1 MLALRTYP
9 LSFFLMGNLCSSAQM
24 YQLGGNVSYFA
35 SQLLSNTMH
44 YDGGD
49 STYVFT
55 GGKSAGLEAAI
66 YFDKGGY
73 YHKKVYGI
81 KLETNYCQ
89 VDQSY
94 KFFPGQGIIDP
105 NVFYRYRI
113 KLSYIDIP
121 LMFTMC
127 PTHHQGLTFE
137 VGPQIS
143 FLNKASAVLE
153 EYKNT
158 SPIIPVVNAQTFNP
172 TTFSI
177 VAGAGLYYSFTETF
191 ALTTTFRAL
200 YGVSSLIQSGRSS
213 TSISPDK
220 RLSLGISAQFVY
232 KINKYDAQKNR
243 GYKYYA
249 RRNLRK

>member
-1 MLALRTYP
+1 MLVTRTY
-9 LSFFLMGNLCSSAQM
+9 LFAIFLMGSLCLKAQM

-35 SQLLSNTMH
+35 SQLLSRTMH
-44 YDGGD
+44 YGGGD

-55 GGKSAGLEAAI
+55 GGKSAGLEAAL

-73 YHKKVYGI
+73 YSKKVYGI
-81 KLETNYCQ
+81 KLETNFCQ

-94 KFFPGQGIIDP
+94 QFFPGQGIIDP
-105 NVFYRYRI
+105 DVFYRYRI

-158 SPIIPVVNAQTFNP
+158 SPVIPVINSHTFNP
-172 TTFSI
+172 TTFSV
-177 VAGAGLYYSFTETF
+177 VAGAGLYYSLTETF
-191 ALTTTFRAL
+191 AITTTFRAL
-200 YGVSSLIQSGRSS
+200 YGVSSLIKSGRSS
-213 TSISPDK
+213 SSISPDK
-220 RLSLGISAQFVY
+220 RVSLGISAQLVY

-249 RRNLRK
+249 RKNLKK

>member
-1 MLALRTYP
+1 MLTIRTY
-9 LSFFLMGNLCSSAQM
+9 LISILLLGNLCLNAQM

-35 SQLLSNTMH
+35 SQLLSNTMR

-55 GGKSAGLEAAI
+55 GGKSAGLIAAL

-73 YHKKVYGI
+73 YSKKVYGI
-81 KLETNYCQ
+81 KLETNFCQ

-105 NVFYRYRI
+105 DVFYRYRI

-121 LMFTMC
+121 LLFTMC

-143 FLNKASAVLE
+143 FLNKAKAVLE

-158 SPIIPVVNAQTFNP
+158 SPIIPVVNTHTFNP
-172 TTFSI
+172 ITFGI
-177 VAGAGLYYSFTETF
+177 VAGAGLYYSFTENL

-200 YGVSSLIQSGRSS
+200 YGVSSLIKSGHSS

-220 RLSLGISAQFVY
+220 RLSLGITAQFVY

-249 RRNLRK
+249 RKNLRK

>member
-1 MLALRTYP
+1 MLTIRTY
-9 LSFFLMGNLCSSAQM
+9 LISILLLGNFCLSAQM

-35 SQLLSNTMH
+35 SQLLSNTMR

-49 STYVFT
+49 STYIFT
-55 GGKSAGLEAAI
+55 GGKSAGLVVAR

-73 YHKKVYGI
+73 YSKKVYGI
-81 KLETNYCQ
+81 KLETNFCH

-105 NVFYRYRI
+105 DVFYRYRI
-113 KLSYIDIP
+113 KLSYFDIP
-121 LMFTMC
+121 LLFTIC

-143 FLNKASAVLE
+143 FLNKAKAVLE

-158 SPIIPVVNAQTFNP
+158 SPIIPVVNTHTFNP
-172 TTFSI
+172 ITFGI
-177 VAGAGLYYSFTETF
+177 VAGAGLYYSFTENF

-200 YGVSSLIQSGRSS
+200 YGVSSLIKSGYSS
-213 TSISPDK
+213 TSISPDR
-220 RLSLGISAQFVY
+220 RLSLGITAQFVY

-249 RRNLRK
+249 RRNIRK

>member
-1 MLALRTYP
+1 
-9 LSFFLMGNLCSSAQM
+9 M

-35 SQLLSNTMH
+35 SQLLSNTMR

-55 GGKSAGLEAAI
+55 GGKSAGLIAAL

-73 YHKKVYGI
+73 YSKKVYGI
-81 KLETNYCQ
+81 KLETNFCQ

-105 NVFYRYRI
+105 DVFYRYRI

-121 LMFTMC
+121 LLFTMC

-143 FLNKASAVLE
+143 FLNKAKAVLE

-158 SPIIPVVNAQTFNP
+158 SPIIPVVNTHTFNP
-172 TTFSI
+172 ITFGTEFEGPP
-177 VAGAGLYYSFTETF
+177 VVPGLDKFKLKTAAPLTINKPTK
-191 ALTTTFRAL
+191 LTTKALRVIGLRATL
-200 YGVSSLIQSGRSS
+200 AF
-213 TSISPDK
+213 TT
-220 RLSLGISAQFVY
+220 
-232 KINKYDAQKNR
+232 
-243 GYKYYA
+243 
-249 RRNLRK
+249 

>member
-1 MLALRTYP
+1 MLTLRKYLVAT
-9 LSFFLMGNLCSSAQM
+9 FLLGNLYLSAQM

-35 SQLLSNTMH
+35 SQLLSNTMR

-49 STYVFT
+49 STYIFT
-55 GGKSAGLEAAI
+55 GGKSAGLVVAR

-73 YHKKVYGI
+73 YSKKVYGI
-81 KLETNYCQ
+81 KLETNFCQ

-105 NVFYRYRI
+105 DVFYRYRI
-113 KLSYIDIP
+113 KLSYFDIP
-121 LMFTMC
+121 LLFTMC

-143 FLNKASAVLE
+143 FLNKAKAVLE

-158 SPIIPVVNAQTFNP
+158 SPIIPVVNTHTFNP
-172 TTFSI
+172 ITFGI
-177 VAGAGLYYSFTETF
+177 VAGAGLYYSFTENF

-200 YGVSSLIQSGRSS
+200 YGVSSLIKSGYSS
-213 TSISPDK
+213 TSISPDR
-220 RLSLGISAQFVY
+220 RLSLGITAQFVY

-249 RRNLRK
+249 RKNLRK

>member
-1 MLALRTYP
+1 MLTLRTY
-9 LSFFLMGNLCSSAQM
+9 LIAIFLLGNVCSNAQM

-35 SQLLSNTMH
+35 SQLLSKTMR

-55 GGKSAGLEAAI
+55 GGKSAGLTAAL

-73 YHKKVYGI
+73 YSKKVYGI
-81 KLETNYCQ
+81 KLESNFCQ

-158 SPIIPVVNAQTFNP
+158 SPVIPVVNTHTFNP

-200 YGVSSLIQSGRSS
+200 YGVSSLIKSGHSS

-220 RLSLGISAQFVY
+220 RVSLGITAQLVY

-249 RRNLRK
+249 RKNLRK

>member
-1 MLALRTYP
+1 MLTIRTY
-9 LSFFLMGNLCSSAQM
+9 LLLIFLLGNLCSSAQM
-24 YQLGGNVSYFA
+24 YQFGGNVSYFA
-35 SQLLSNTMH
+35 SQLLSKTMR

-49 STYVFT
+49 SAYVLT
-55 GGKSAGLEAAI
+55 GGKSAGLTAAL

-73 YHKKVYGI
+73 YSKKVYGL
-81 KLETNYCQ
+81 KLETNFCQ
-89 VDQSY
+89 VEQSY
-94 KFFPGQGIIDP
+94 QFFPGQGIIDP
-105 NVFYRYRI
+105 DVFYRYRI

-143 FLNKASAVLE
+143 FLNKASAAIE

-158 SPIIPVVNAQTFNP
+158 SPVLPVVNTQTFNP

-177 VAGAGLYYSFTETF
+177 VAGAGLYYSFAETF

-200 YGVSSLIQSGRSS
+200 YGVSSLIQSGRTS
-213 TSISPDK
+213 TSVSPDK
-220 RLSLGISAQFVY
+220 RLSLGITAQFVY

-249 RRNLRK
+249 RKNRRK